1 MYSLISERIALQNV
15 EETPS
20 EHRSNS
26 FAVSALPSG
35 RQQMALRFPFCL
47 PSVMGLEPNFG
58 RAELKTVN
66 NIFRTG

>member
-1 MYSLISERIALQNV
+1 MYSLISERTALQNV

-26 FAVSALPSG
+26 FTVSALPSV
-35 RQQMALRFPFCL
+35 RQQVALRFPFCL

-58 RAELKTVN
+58 RAELNIVN
-66 NIFRTG
+66 NKFRTG